1 MERKTTHIPPEDIAR
16 QREYCGA
23 IREINSRFARAPLA
37 FVDTYGC
44 QHVPP

>member
-16 QREYCGA
+16 QRGYCGA
-23 IREINSRFARAPLA
+23 IKEINTRFAKAPLA

-44 QHVPP
+44 PLV